1 MVFFNNN
8 KFISIIIQFIIIQ
21 GFRKLGIKLMFP
33 Q

>member
-8 KFISIIIQFIIIQ
+8 KFISIIIQFIIQ
-21 GFRKLGIKLMFP
+21 DFRKLGIKLMFL